1 MAKADRKEI
10 NLRLLDLNYL
20 MGKRDFLCQ
29 TWCQKTGRSYSV
41 YQVLDKLLRESGGVA
56 PSELADDLFIPR
68 QTMTGILDGLE
79 NLGFVV
85 RCQHATDRR
94 KKFIKLSEEG
104 KVYAE
109 ETLSAMREREIR
121 AYKRLTEDEQK
132 ILNSLLSRYVS
143 SLEKEMTDRKQ
154 IK

>member
-79 NLGFVV
+79 ILDLLCAASTPQTGG
-85 RCQHATDRR
+85 
-94 KKFIKLSEEG
+94 KK
-104 KVYAE
+104 
-109 ETLSAMREREIR
+109 
-121 AYKRLTEDEQK
+121 
-132 ILNSLLSRYVS
+132 LLSCLKR
-143 SLEKEMTDRKQ
+143 EKCMLRRLFRP
-154 IK
+154 

>member
-1 MAKADRKEI
+1 M
-10 NLRLLDLNYL
+10 
-20 MGKRDFLCQ
+20 
-29 TWCQKTGRSYSV
+29 
-41 YQVLDKLLRESGGVA
+41 
-56 PSELADDLFIPR
+56 
-68 QTMTGILDGLE
+68 
-79 NLGFVV
+79 

-94 KKFIKLSEEG
+94 KKIIKLSEEG

>member
-1 MAKADRKEI
+1 M
-10 NLRLLDLNYL
+10 
-20 MGKRDFLCQ
+20 
-29 TWCQKTGRSYSV
+29 
-41 YQVLDKLLRESGGVA
+41 DKLLRESGGVA

-94 KKFIKLSEEG
+94 KKIIKLSKEG
-104 KVYAE
+104 ELYAE

-121 AYKRLTEDEQK
+121 AYKKLTEEEQK